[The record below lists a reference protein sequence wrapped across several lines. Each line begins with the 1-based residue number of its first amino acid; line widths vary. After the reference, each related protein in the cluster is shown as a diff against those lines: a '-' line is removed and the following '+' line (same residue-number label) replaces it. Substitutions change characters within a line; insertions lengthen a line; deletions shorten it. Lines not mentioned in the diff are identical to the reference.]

1 MGNLQDLLK
10 EVDAILNS
18 SDGLQTQIPL
28 AQPEEQ
34 DDELLKALQ
43 QYFQYDT
50 FRRGQ
55 REIIEA
61 ILNEENVFAV
71 FPTGHG
77 KSLCY
82 QLPALMLPGTT
93 VVVSPLISLM
103 KNQVDALKERGIE
116 AVSLINS
123 TLSWEEYR
131 LEINRLKQNK
141 IKLLYISP
149 ERLRSRRFLDI
160 LNSVLISL
168 FVIDEA
174 HCISQWGHDFR
185 PAYLSICDAIDTLCP
200 RAIALFTATAPPD
213 IQKDIQ
219 KILELEIPESGV
231 FTKGI
236 ARSNLLL
243 SVHKIEKEE
252 QDPKLMAHEIK
263 EEEQKYKLLEKN
275 LKLLKGNGIIYAG
288 RRIETEEITKFLKKQ
303 GYRVD
308 YYHAGREMH
317 ERKQI
322 QEAFFDDSG
331 NGLDIVVA
339 TNAFGMGIDKPNIRF
354 IIHWTMTGTLE
365 EYCQE
370 IGRAGR
376 DSENSQCLLFYFYED
391 RKLHEWFIKESA
403 PDKPSLLKLLQVLE
417 NFKGVG
423 EYRLMAMDEL
433 GWKTGF
439 KEAKIQVGLAYLEK
453 LEFLKRW
460 HNVPSQVTVRLRT
473 RPTDATSV
481 QSELY
486 THLRKRRITDI
497 LSFCQDLELSPRWVI
512 EQLTELQSEGHL
524 QYWGKNDLMLIE
536 LLQDSE
542 YFSSISKEQMGL
554 EDFVKNKQS
563 KIDKMVRYALS
574 AECRMKFILDYF
586 GDEEEVSEDYR
597 CGTCDN
603 CSTNA
608 VL

>member
-1 MGNLQDLLK
+1 MGNLQNLLK
-10 EVDAILNS
+10 EVDDILNS
-18 SDGLQTQIPL
+18 SGDLQTQPPL
-28 AQPEEQ
+28 AQLEKQ

-50 FRRGQ
+50 FRHGQ

-103 KNQVDALKERGIE
+103 KDQVDTLKVRGIE
-116 AVSLINS
+116 SVSLINS

-131 LEINRLKQNK
+131 FELNRLKQNK

-185 PAYLSICDAIDTLCP
+185 PAYLSICDAIDTLYP

-213 IQKDIQ
+213 IREDIL
-219 KILELEIPESGV
+219 KILQIPEPRVLVQGME
-231 FTKGI
+231 
-236 ARSNLLL
+236 RPNLRLA
-243 SVHKIEKEE
+243 VHKSE
-252 QDPKLMAHEIK
+252 D
-263 EEEQKYKLLEKN
+263 EEQKYTLLKKN
-275 LKLLKGNGIIYAG
+275 ISSLKGNGIVYAG
-288 RRIETEEITKFLKKQ
+288 RRSETEEIADFLQKQ

-308 YYHAGREMH
+308 YYHAGRELH

-339 TNAFGMGIDKPNIRF
+339 TNAFGMGIDKPNIRY

-370 IGRAGR
+370 VGRAGR
-376 DSENSQCLLFYFYED
+376 DEKDSNCLLFYFHED
-391 RKLHEWFIKESA
+391 RELHEWFIKESA
-403 PDKPSLLKLLQVLE
+403 PDKPSLLKLLRTLE
-417 NFKGVG
+417 NLKGTG
-423 EYRLMAMDEL
+423 QYRLVAMDEL
-433 GWKTGF
+433 ELEVSYKI
-439 KEAKIQVGLAYLEK
+439 AKIQVGLAYLEK
-453 LEFLKRW
+453 LGFLKRW
-460 HNVPSQVTVRLRT
+460 HNVPSQVSVRLRT
-473 RPTDATSV
+473 QPTDGTSV
-481 QSELY
+481 PSKLY
-486 THLRKRRITDI
+486 THLRQRRMTDI
-497 LSFCQDLELSPRWVI
+497 LSFCRDLELSPRRVM
-512 EQLTELQSEGHL
+512 EQLAELQSEGHL
-524 QYWGKNDLMLIE
+524 QYWGKDDLMLIE
-536 LLQDSE
+536 LLKDSE
-542 YFSSISKEQMGL
+542 LLASLSEEQMGL
-554 EDFVKNKQS
+554 GDYVKYKRS
-563 KIDKMVRYALS
+563 RIDKMVRYA
-574 AECRMKFILDYF
+574 AADECRTKVIRDYF
-586 GDEEEVSEDYR
+586 GEEVFEDYR

-603 CSTNA
+603 CLTNA
-608 VL
+608 VM

>member
-1 MGNLQDLLK
+1 MGNLQNLLK
-10 EVDAILNS
+10 EIDDILNS
-18 SDGLQTQIPL
+18 SGDLQTQPPL
-28 AQPEEQ
+28 AQLEKQ

-50 FRRGQ
+50 FRHGQ

-103 KNQVDALKERGIE
+103 KDQVDALKARGIE
-116 AVSLINS
+116 SVSLINS

-131 LEINRLKQNK
+131 LELNRLKQNK

-185 PAYLSICDAIDTLCP
+185 PAYLSICDAIDTLYP

-213 IQKDIQ
+213 IRKDIL
-219 KILELEIPESGV
+219 KILQIPEPRVLVQGME
-231 FTKGI
+231 
-236 ARSNLLL
+236 RPNLRLA
-243 SVHKIEKEE
+243 VHKSEDEK
-252 QDPKLMAHEIK
+252 
-263 EEEQKYKLLEKN
+263 QKYTLLEKN
-275 LKLLKGNGIIYAG
+275 IGSLKGNGIVYAG
-288 RRIETEEITKFLKKQ
+288 RRSETEEIADFLQKQ
-303 GYRVD
+303 GYRAD
-308 YYHAGREMH
+308 YYHAGRELH

-339 TNAFGMGIDKPNIRF
+339 TNAFGMGIDKPNIRY
-354 IIHWTMTGTLE
+354 IIHWTVTGTLE

-370 IGRAGR
+370 VGRAGR
-376 DSENSQCLLFYFYED
+376 DEKDSDCLLFYFHED
-391 RKLHEWFIKESA
+391 RELHEWFIKESA
-403 PDKPSLLKLLQVLE
+403 PDKPSLLKLLRTLE
-417 NFKGVG
+417 NLKGTG
-423 EYRLMAMDEL
+423 QYRLVAIDEL
-433 GWKTGF
+433 ELEVSYKI
-439 KEAKIQVGLAYLEK
+439 AKIQVGLAYLEK
-453 LEFLKRW
+453 LGFLKRW
-460 HNVPSQVTVRLRT
+460 HNVPSQVSVRLRT
-473 RPTDATSV
+473 QPTDGTSV
-481 QSELY
+481 PSKLY
-486 THLRKRRITDI
+486 THLRQRRMTDI
-497 LSFCQDLELSPRWVI
+497 LSFCRDLELSPRRVM
-512 EQLTELQSEGHL
+512 EQLAELQSEGHL
-524 QYWGKNDLMLIE
+524 QYWGKDDLMLIE
-536 LLQDSE
+536 LLKDSE
-542 YFSSISKEQMGL
+542 LLASLSEEQMGL
-554 EDFVKNKQS
+554 GDYVKYKRS
-563 KIDKMVRYALS
+563 RIDKMVRYA
-574 AECRMKFILDYF
+574 AADECRTKVIRDYF
-586 GDEEEVSEDYR
+586 GEEVSEDYR

-603 CSTNA
+603 CLTNA
-608 VL
+608 VM

>member
-1 MGNLQDLLK
+1 MGNLQNLLK
-10 EVDAILNS
+10 EVDDLLNS
-18 SDGLQTQIPL
+18 SDDLRTQPPL
-28 AQPEEQ
+28 AQPAEQ
-34 DDELLKALQ
+34 DDKLLKALH
-43 QYFQYDT
+43 QYFQYDA
-50 FRRGQ
+50 FRHGQ

-82 QLPALMLPGTT
+82 QLPALMLSGTT

-103 KNQVDALKERGIE
+103 KDQVDALKARGIE
-116 AVSLINS
+116 SVSLINS

-131 LEINRLKQNK
+131 LEINRLKQSK

-185 PAYLSICDAIDTLCP
+185 PAYLSICDAIDTLYP

-213 IQKDIQ
+213 IREDIL
-219 KILELEIPESGV
+219 KILKIPEPRVLVQGME
-231 FTKGI
+231 
-236 ARSNLLL
+236 RPNLRLA
-243 SVHKIEKEE
+243 VRKIE
-252 QDPKLMAHEIK
+252 D
-263 EEEQKYKLLEKN
+263 EEQKYTLLEKSIN
-275 LKLLKGNGIIYAG
+275 SLEGNGIIYAG
-288 RRIETEEITKFLKKQ
+288 RRSETEEIADFLQKQ
-303 GYRVD
+303 GYRAD

-339 TNAFGMGIDKPNIRF
+339 TNAFGMGIDKPNVRY

-376 DSENSQCLLFYFYED
+376 DEKDSGCLLFSFHSSHRKD
-391 RKLHEWFIKESA
+391 RELHEWFIKESA
-403 PDKPSLLKLLQVLE
+403 PDKTSLLKLLRTLE
-417 NFKGVG
+417 NLKGT
-423 EYRLMAMDEL
+423 EQYRLVAMDEL
-433 GWKTGF
+433 ELEVGYKI
-439 KEAKIQVGLAYLEK
+439 AKIQVGLAYLEK
-453 LEFLKRW
+453 LGFLKRW
-460 HNVPSQVTVRLRT
+460 HNVPSQISIRLRT
-473 RPTDATSV
+473 PPTDGTLV

-486 THLRKRRITDI
+486 THLRQRRVTDI
-497 LSFCQDLELSPRWVI
+497 LSFCRDLELSPKSVM
-512 EQLTELQSEGHL
+512 EQLAELQSEGHL
-524 QYWGKNDLMLIE
+524 LYWGKDDLMLIE
-536 LLQDSE
+536 LLKDSE
-542 YFSSISKEQMGL
+542 VLSSLSEEQMGL
-554 EDFVKNKQS
+554 GDYVKYKQS
-563 KIDKMVRYALS
+563 KIDKMVHYALS
-574 AECRMKFILDYF
+574 TECRMKFILDYF
-586 GDEEEVSEDYR
+586 GEEVSEDYQ

-603 CSTNA
+603 CSPKTMM
-608 VL
+608 

>member
-1 MGNLQDLLK
+1 MGNLQNLLK
-10 EVDAILNS
+10 EVDDILNS
-18 SDGLQTQIPL
+18 SGELPTQSAL
-28 AQPEEQ
+28 AQLEKQ

-50 FRRGQ
+50 FRHGQ

-103 KNQVDALKERGIE
+103 KDQVDALKARGIE
-116 AVSLINS
+116 SVSLINS

-131 LEINRLKQNK
+131 LELNRLKQNK

-185 PAYLSICDAIDTLCP
+185 PAYLSIYDAIDTLYP

-213 IQKDIQ
+213 IRKDIL
-219 KILELEIPESGV
+219 KILQIPEPRVLVQGME
-231 FTKGI
+231 
-236 ARSNLLL
+236 RPNLRLA
-243 SVHKIEKEE
+243 VHKSE
-252 QDPKLMAHEIK
+252 D
-263 EEEQKYKLLEKN
+263 EEQKYTLLEKN
-275 LKLLKGNGIIYAG
+275 IGPLKGNGIVYAG
-288 RRIETEEITKFLKKQ
+288 RRSETEEIADFLQKQ
-303 GYRVD
+303 GYRAD
-308 YYHAGREMH
+308 YYHAGRELH

-370 IGRAGR
+370 VGRAGR
-376 DSENSQCLLFYFYED
+376 DEKDSDCLLFYLHED
-391 RKLHEWFIKESA
+391 RELHEWFIKESA
-403 PDKPSLLKLLQVLE
+403 PDKPSLLKLLRTLE
-417 NFKGVG
+417 NLKGTG
-423 EYRLMAMDEL
+423 QYRLVAIDEL
-433 GWKTGF
+433 ELEVSYKI
-439 KEAKIQVGLAYLEK
+439 AKIQVGLAYLEK
-453 LEFLKRW
+453 LGFLKRW
-460 HNVPSQVTVRLRT
+460 HNVPSQVSVRLRT
-473 RPTDATSV
+473 QPTDGTSV
-481 QSELY
+481 PSKLY
-486 THLRKRRITDI
+486 THLRQRRMTDI
-497 LSFCQDLELSPRWVI
+497 LSFCRDLELSPRRVM
-512 EQLTELQSEGHL
+512 EQLAELQSEGHL
-524 QYWGKNDLMLIE
+524 QYWGKDDLMLIE
-536 LLQDSE
+536 LLKDSE
-542 YFSSISKEQMGL
+542 LLASLSEEQMGL
-554 EDFVKNKQS
+554 GDYVKYKRS
-563 KIDKMVRYALS
+563 RIDKMVRYA
-574 AECRMKFILDYF
+574 AADECRTKVIRDYF
-586 GDEEEVSEDYR
+586 GEEVSEDYQ

-603 CSTNA
+603 CSPKTMM
-608 VL
+608 

>member
-1 MGNLQDLLK
+1 MENLQNLLK
-10 EVDAILNS
+10 EVDDILNS
-18 SDGLQTQIPL
+18 SGDLQTQPPL
-28 AQPEEQ
+28 AQLEKQ

-50 FRRGQ
+50 FRHGQ

-103 KNQVDALKERGIE
+103 KDQVDALQARGIE
-116 AVSLINS
+116 SVSLINS

-131 LEINRLKQNK
+131 LELNRLKQNK

-185 PAYLSICDAIDTLCP
+185 PAYLSIYDAIDTLYP

-213 IQKDIQ
+213 IRKDIL
-219 KILELEIPESGV
+219 KILQIPEPRVLVQGME
-231 FTKGI
+231 
-236 ARSNLLL
+236 RPNLRLA
-243 SVHKIEKEE
+243 VHKSE
-252 QDPKLMAHEIK
+252 D
-263 EEEQKYKLLEKN
+263 EEQKYTLLEEN
-275 LKLLKGNGIIYAG
+275 IGSLKGNGIVYAG
-288 RRIETEEITKFLKKQ
+288 RRSETEEIADFLQKQ
-303 GYRVD
+303 GYRAD
-308 YYHAGREMH
+308 YYHAGRELH

-339 TNAFGMGIDKPNIRF
+339 TNAFGMGIDKPNIRY

-370 IGRAGR
+370 VGRAGR
-376 DSENSQCLLFYFYED
+376 DENDSDCLLFYLHED
-391 RKLHEWFIKESA
+391 RELHEWFIKESA
-403 PDKPSLLKLLQVLE
+403 PDKPSLLKLLRTLE
-417 NFKGVG
+417 NLKGTG
-423 EYRLMAMDEL
+423 QYRLVAIDEL
-433 GWKTGF
+433 ELEVSYKI
-439 KEAKIQVGLAYLEK
+439 AKIQVGLAYLEK
-453 LEFLKRW
+453 LGFLKRW
-460 HNVPSQVTVRLRT
+460 HNVPSQVSVRLRT
-473 RPTDATSV
+473 QPTDGTSV
-481 QSELY
+481 PSKLY
-486 THLRKRRITDI
+486 THLRQRRMTDI
-497 LSFCQDLELSPRWVI
+497 LSFCRDLELSPRRVM
-512 EQLTELQSEGHL
+512 EQLAELQSEGHL
-524 QYWGKNDLMLIE
+524 QYWGKDDLMLIE
-536 LLQDSE
+536 LLKDSE
-542 YFSSISKEQMGL
+542 LLASLSEEQMGL
-554 EDFVKNKQS
+554 GDYVKYKRS
-563 KIDKMVRYALS
+563 RIDKMVRYA
-574 AECRMKFILDYF
+574 AADECRTKVIRDYF
-586 GDEEEVSEDYR
+586 GEEVPEDYR

-603 CSTNA
+603 C
-608 VL
+608 

>member
-50 FRRGQ
+50 FRHGQ

-103 KNQVDALKERGIE
+103 KDQVDALKERGIE

-131 LEINRLKQNK
+131 LELNRLKQNK
-141 IKLLYISP
+141 LKLLYISP

-185 PAYLSICDAIDTLCP
+185 PAYLSICDAIDTLYP

-213 IQKDIQ
+213 VREDIRQ
-219 KILELEIPESGV
+219 ILKIPEPRPFV
-231 FTKGI
+231 ECI
-236 ARSNLLL
+236 ARPNLRL
-243 SVHKIEKEE
+243 SVHEIEE
-252 QDPKLMAHEIK
+252 H
-263 EEEQKYKLLEKN
+263 EQKYLLLEEKM
-275 LKLLKGNGIIYAG
+275 KTLKGNGIIYAG
-288 RRIETEEITKFLKKQ
+288 RRIETEEIADFLQKQ
-303 GYRVD
+303 GYRAD
-308 YYHAGREMH
+308 FYHAGRELH

-376 DSENSQCLLFYFYED
+376 DSENSQCLLFYFHED

-403 PDKPSLLKLLQVLE
+403 PDKPSLLKLLQTLE
-417 NFKGVG
+417 NLKGTG
-423 EYRLMAMDEL
+423 QYRLVAMDEL
-433 GWKTGF
+433 ELEVGF
-439 KEAKIQVGLAYLEK
+439 KQAKIQVGLSYLEK
-453 LEFLKRW
+453 QELRFLKRW
-460 HNVPSQVTVRLRT
+460 YNVPSQISIRLRT
-473 RPTDATSV
+473 QPADGTSG

-486 THLRKRRITDI
+486 TYLRQRRVTDI
-497 LSFCQDLELSPRWVI
+497 LSFCRDLELSPKWVM
-512 EQLTELQSEGHL
+512 EQLAELQSEGHL
-524 QYWGKNDLMLIE
+524 LYWGKDDLMLIE

-542 YFSSISKEQMGL
+542 YFSSISKEQMWLG
-554 EDFVKNKQS
+554 DYIKNKQS
-563 KIDKMVRYALS
+563 MIDKMVCYALS

-586 GDEEEVSEDYR
+586 ADEEEEVPEDYR
-597 CGTCDN
+597 CETCDN

>member
-1 MGNLQDLLK
+1 MGNLQNLLK
-10 EVDAILNS
+10 EVDDILNLSGDLRTQS
-18 SDGLQTQIPL
+18 SL
-28 AQPEEQ
+28 AQLEKQ

-43 QYFQYDT
+43 QYFQYKI
-50 FRRGQ
+50 FRNGQ

-103 KNQVDALKERGIE
+103 KDQVDALKARQIE
-116 AVSLINS
+116 SVSLINS

-131 LEINRLKQNK
+131 LELNRLKQNK

-160 LNSVLISL
+160 LNSVVISL

-185 PAYLSICDAIDTLCP
+185 PAYLSICDAIDTLYP

-213 IQKDIQ
+213 IREDIL
-219 KILELEIPESGV
+219 KILKIPEPRVLVQGME
-231 FTKGI
+231 
-236 ARSNLLL
+236 RPNLRLA
-243 SVHKIEKEE
+243 VHKSEN
-252 QDPKLMAHEIK
+252 
-263 EEEQKYKLLEKN
+263 EEEKYTLLEKN
-275 LKLLKGNGIIYAG
+275 ISSLKGNGIIYAG
-288 RRIETEEITKFLKKQ
+288 RRSETEEIAQFLQKQ
-303 GYRVD
+303 GYRAD
-308 YYHAGREMH
+308 YYHAGRELH

-339 TNAFGMGIDKPNIRF
+339 TNAFGMGIDKPNIRY

-370 IGRAGR
+370 VGRAGR
-376 DSENSQCLLFYFYED
+376 DEKDSDCLLFYFHED
-391 RKLHEWFIKESA
+391 RELHEWFIKESA
-403 PDKPSLLKLLQVLE
+403 PDKPSLFKLLRTLE
-417 NFKGVG
+417 NLKGTG
-423 EYRLMAMDEL
+423 QYRLVAMDEL
-433 GWKTGF
+433 ELEVGYKI
-439 KEAKIQVGLAYLEK
+439 AKIQVGLAYLEK
-453 LEFLKRW
+453 LGFLKRW
-460 HNVPSQVTVRLRT
+460 HNVPSQISVRLRT
-473 RPTDATSV
+473 QPTDETSG

-486 THLRKRRITDI
+486 THLRQRRMTDI
-497 LSFCQDLELSPRWVI
+497 LSFCRDLELSPRRVM
-512 EQLTELQSEGHL
+512 EQLAELQSEGHL
-524 QYWGKNDLMLIE
+524 QYWGKDDLMLIE
-536 LLQDSE
+536 LIKDSE
-542 YFSSISKEQMGL
+542 FLSSLSEEQMGL
-554 EDFVKNKQS
+554 GDYVKYKRS
-563 KIDKMVRYALS
+563 RIDKMVRYA
-574 AECRMKFILDYF
+574 AADTCRTKVIRDYF
-586 GDEEEVSEDYR
+586 GEEVPEDYR

-603 CSTNA
+603 C
-608 VL
+608 LQML

>member
-1 MGNLQDLLK
+1 MGNLQNLLK
-10 EVDAILNS
+10 EVDDILNS
-18 SDGLQTQIPL
+18 SGDLQTQSAL
-28 AQPEEQ
+28 AQLEKQ

-50 FRRGQ
+50 FRHGQ

-103 KNQVDALKERGIE
+103 KDQVDALKAREIE
-116 AVSLINS
+116 SVSLINS

-131 LEINRLKQNK
+131 LEINRLKQSK

-185 PAYLSICDAIDTLCP
+185 PAYLSICDAIDTLYP
-200 RAIALFTATAPPD
+200 RAIALFTATATPD
-213 IQKDIQ
+213 IREDIRQ
-219 KILELEIPESGV
+219 ILKIPEPRPFV
-231 FTKGI
+231 ECI
-236 ARSNLLL
+236 ARPNLRL
-243 SVHKIEKEE
+243 SVH
-252 QDPKLMAHEIK
+252 EI
-263 EEEQKYKLLEKN
+263 EEEKQKYSLLEEKI
-275 LKLLKGNGIIYAG
+275 KTLKGNGIIYAG
-288 RRIETEEITKFLKKQ
+288 RRSETEEIADFLQKQ
-303 GYRVD
+303 GYRAD
-308 YYHAGREMH
+308 YYHAGRELH

-339 TNAFGMGIDKPNIRF
+339 TNAFGMGIDKPNVRY

-370 IGRAGR
+370 VGRAGR
-376 DSENSQCLLFYFYED
+376 DEKDSDCLLFYFHED
-391 RKLHEWFIKESA
+391 QKLHKWFIKESA
-403 PDKPSLLKLLQVLE
+403 PDKPSLLKLLRTLE
-417 NFKGVG
+417 NLKGTG
-423 EYRLMAMDEL
+423 QYRLVAMDEL
-433 GWKTGF
+433 ELEVGF
-439 KEAKIQVGLAYLEK
+439 KQAKIQVGLSYLEK
-453 LEFLKRW
+453 QELRFLKRW
-460 HNVPSQVTVRLRT
+460 YNVPSQISIRLRT
-473 RPTDATSV
+473 QPADGTSG

-486 THLRKRRITDI
+486 THLRQRRVTDI
-497 LSFCQDLELSPRWVI
+497 LSFCRDLELSPKWVM
-512 EQLTELQSEGHL
+512 EQLAELQSEGHL
-524 QYWGKNDLMLIE
+524 LYWGKDDLMLIE

-542 YFSSISKEQMGL
+542 LLSTLSEEQMGL
-554 EDFVKNKQS
+554 GDFVKNKQS
-563 KIDKMVRYALS
+563 MIYKMDHYALS
-574 AECRMKFILDYF
+574 AECRMKFIRDYF
-586 GDEEEVSEDYR
+586 GEKEVPEDYR

-603 CSTNA
+603 CLTNA
-608 VL
+608 VM

>member
-1 MGNLQDLLK
+1 MVNLQNLLK
-10 EVDAILNS
+10 EVDDLLNS
-18 SDGLQTQIPL
+18 SDDLQTQPPL
-28 AQPEEQ
+28 AQPAEQ
-34 DDELLKALQ
+34 GDELLKALQ
-43 QYFQYDT
+43 EYFQYDA
-50 FRRGQ
+50 FRHGQ

-103 KNQVDALKERGIE
+103 KDQVDALKARGIE
-116 AVSLINS
+116 SVSLINS

-185 PAYLSICDAIDTLCP
+185 PAYLSICDAIDTLYP

-213 IQKDIQ
+213 IRED
-219 KILELEIPESGV
+219 ILEILKIPEPRPFV
-231 FTKGI
+231 ECI
-236 ARSNLLL
+236 ARPNLRL
-243 SVHKIEKEE
+243 SVH
-252 QDPKLMAHEIK
+252 EI
-263 EEEQKYKLLEKN
+263 EEEKQKYSLLEEKM
-275 LKLLKGNGIIYAG
+275 KTLKGNGIIYAG
-288 RRIETEEITKFLKKQ
+288 RRRETEEIAKFLQDQ

-308 YYHAGREMH
+308 FYHAGRELH

-339 TNAFGMGIDKPNIRF
+339 TNAFGMGIDKPNIRY

-376 DSENSQCLLFYFYED
+376 DEKDSDCLLFYFHED
-391 RKLHEWFIKESA
+391 RKLHKWFIKENA
-403 PDKPSLLKLLQVLE
+403 PDKPSLLKLLRTLE
-417 NFKGVG
+417 NLKGTG
-423 EYRLMAMDEL
+423 QYRLVAMDEL
-433 GWKTGF
+433 ELEVGF
-439 KEAKIQVGLAYLEK
+439 TQAKIQVGLSYLEK
-453 LEFLKRW
+453 QELRFLKRW
-460 HNVPSQVTVRLRT
+460 YNVPSQISIRLRT
-473 RPTDATSV
+473 QPTDGTSG

-486 THLRKRRITDI
+486 THLRQRRVTDI
-497 LSFCQDLELSPRWVI
+497 LSFCRDLELSPKWVM
-512 EQLTELQSEGHL
+512 EQLAELQSEGHL
-524 QYWGKNDLMLIE
+524 LYWGKDDLMLIE

-542 YFSSISKEQMGL
+542 LLSTLSEEQMGL
-554 EDFVKNKQS
+554 GDFVKNKQS
-563 KIDKMVRYALS
+563 MIDKMDRYALS
-574 AECRMKFILDYF
+574 AECRMKFIRDYF
-586 GDEEEVSEDYR
+586 GEKEVSEDYR
-597 CGTCDN
+597 CKKCDN

-608 VL
+608 MM

>member
-1 MGNLQDLLK
+1 MENLQNLLK
-10 EVDAILNS
+10 EVDDILNS
-18 SDGLQTQIPL
+18 AGDLRTQSSL
-28 AQPEEQ
+28 AQLEKQ

-50 FRRGQ
+50 FRHGQ

-103 KNQVDALKERGIE
+103 KDQVDALKARQIE
-116 AVSLINS
+116 SVSLINS

-131 LEINRLKQNK
+131 LELNRLKQNK

-185 PAYLSICDAIDTLCP
+185 PAYLSIYDAIDTLYP

-213 IQKDIQ
+213 IREDIL
-219 KILELEIPESGV
+219 KILKIPEPRVLVQGME
-231 FTKGI
+231 
-236 ARSNLLL
+236 RPNLRLA
-243 SVHKIEKEE
+243 VHKSE
-252 QDPKLMAHEIK
+252 D
-263 EEEQKYKLLEKN
+263 EEQKYTLLEKN
-275 LKLLKGNGIIYAG
+275 ISSLKGNGIIYAG
-288 RRIETEEITKFLKKQ
+288 RRSETEEIAQFLQKQ

-308 YYHAGREMH
+308 YYHAGRELH

-339 TNAFGMGIDKPNIRF
+339 TNAFGMGIDKPNIRY

-370 IGRAGR
+370 VGRAGR
-376 DSENSQCLLFYFYED
+376 DEKDSDCLLFYFHED
-391 RKLHEWFIKESA
+391 RELHEWFIKESA
-403 PDKPSLLKLLQVLE
+403 PDKPSLLKLLRTLE
-417 NFKGVG
+417 NLKGTG
-423 EYRLMAMDEL
+423 QYRLVAMDEL
-433 GWKTGF
+433 ELEVSYKI
-439 KEAKIQVGLAYLEK
+439 AKIQVGLAYLEK
-453 LEFLKRW
+453 LGFLKRW
-460 HNVPSQVTVRLRT
+460 HNVPSQISVRLRT
-473 RPTDATSV
+473 QPTDETSG

-486 THLRKRRITDI
+486 THLRQRRMTDI
-497 LSFCQDLELSPRWVI
+497 LSFCRDLELSPRRVM
-512 EQLTELQSEGHL
+512 EQLAELQSEGHL
-524 QYWGKNDLMLIE
+524 QYWGKDDLMLIE
-536 LLQDSE
+536 LIKDSE
-542 YFSSISKEQMGL
+542 FLSSLSEEQMGL
-554 EDFVKNKQS
+554 GDYVKYKRS
-563 KIDKMVRYALS
+563 RIDKMVRYA
-574 AECRMKFILDYF
+574 AADACRTKFIRDYF
-586 GDEEEVSEDYR
+586 GEEVPEDYR

-603 CSTNA
+603 CLTFVA
-608 VL
+608 